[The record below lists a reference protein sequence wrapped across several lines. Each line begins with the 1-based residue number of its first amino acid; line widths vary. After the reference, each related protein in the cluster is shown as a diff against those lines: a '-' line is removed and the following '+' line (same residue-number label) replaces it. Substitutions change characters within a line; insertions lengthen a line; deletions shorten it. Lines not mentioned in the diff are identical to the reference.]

1 MGRRVG
7 IPCGENKRAGVRRK
21 QQSVMGSYGPFF
33 SFKKKKYFK
42 VELIYNVVL
51 ISALNLS
58 HSVLY
63 IYKCI
68 PALFRILSHYSL
80 SWDTEYSYLC
90 CTVGLCCFTVSIY

>member
-58 HSVLY
+58 HSV
-63 IYKCI
+63 IHIHI
-68 PALFRILSHYSL
+68 PVLFKSL
-80 SWDTEYSYLC
+80 FPYRPLRSTE
-90 CTVGLCCFTVSIY
+90 